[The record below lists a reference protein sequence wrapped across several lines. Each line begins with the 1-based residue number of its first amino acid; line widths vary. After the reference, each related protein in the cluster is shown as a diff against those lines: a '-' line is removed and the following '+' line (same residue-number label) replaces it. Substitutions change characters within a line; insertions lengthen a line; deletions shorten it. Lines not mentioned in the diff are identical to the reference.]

1 MKTEVRGLSNIKD
14 IAKLAG
20 VSVTTVSRVLNEHPY
35 VAEEKRKRVQEV
47 MAELDY
53 SPNRNAVDL
62 SRGRTNTIGF
72 VLPYND
78 HPWFDKVMNGVLE
91 AAFAKCYS
99 VVICPTGYDRAEE
112 ERYLRMLKTKRIDGL
127 IIASRA
133 NDWKTIAPYANYG
146 PIVAC
151 EYINDPLISCAYV
164 DQFQAYTDG
173 FQVLKDAGHGRVGFT
188 AGRAEQWSNST
199 KLKIMAYE
207 AVFGELDAGLILQD
221 CYDVADGKRAAES
234 FLALA
239 EPPTAMYANG
249 DEVAAGMHYYV
260 THRGLDVPRDIAI
273 LGEENLAIADVLDIS
288 TVDKNLREIGKRAVE
303 LFLNGKVEKK
313 LVQHKI
319 IMRNSI

>member
-47 MAELDY
+47 MVKLDY

-91 AAFAKCYS
+91 AAFSKCYS
-99 VVICPTGYDRAEE
+99 VVICPTGYDRGEE

-133 NDWKTIAPYANYG
+133 NDWDTIAPYANYG
-146 PIVAC
+146 SIVAC
-151 EYINDPLISCAYV
+151 EYINNPLISCAYV
-164 DQFQAYTDG
+164 DQLQAYTDG
-173 FQVLKDAGHGRVGFT
+173 FQILKDAGHVRVGFT
-188 AGRAEQWSNST
+188 VGREEQWSNST
-199 KLKIMAYE
+199 KLKMMAYE
-207 AVFGELDAGLILQD
+207 TVFGELDAALVLQA
-221 CYDVADGKRAAES
+221 CYDVADGKRAAEA

-288 TVDKNLREIGKRAVE
+288 TVDKNLREIGKCAVE
-303 LFLNGKVEKK
+303 LFLSGKVEKK
-313 LVQHKI
+313 LVEHKI

>member
-1 MKTEVRGLSNIKD
+1 MKTGVRGLSNIKD

-20 VSVTTVSRVLNEHPY
+20 VSVTTVSRVLNDHPY
-35 VAEEKRKRVQEV
+35 VAEEKRKRVQSV

-91 AAFAKCYS
+91 LAFAKCYS
-99 VVICPTGYDRAEE
+99 VVICPTGYDQAEE

-133 NDWKTIAPYANYG
+133 NDWETIAPYAKYG

-151 EYINDPLISCAYV
+151 EYINHPLISCAYV
-164 DQFQAYTDG
+164 DQLQAYSDG
-173 FQVLKDAGHGRVGFT
+173 FQALKDAGHARVAFTVGRE
-188 AGRAEQWSNST
+188 EQWSNST
-199 KLKIMAYE
+199 RLKMMAYE
-207 AVFGELDAGLILQD
+207 AVFGEVDAELVLQD
-221 CYDVADGKRAAES
+221 CYDVADGKQAAEV

-249 DEVAAGMHYYV
+249 DEVAAGMHYFV
-260 THRGLDVPRDIAI
+260 THRGLTVPGDMAI
-273 LGEENLAIADVLDIS
+273 LGEENLPIADVLDIS
-288 TVDKNLREIGKRAVE
+288 TVDKSLREIGRVAVE
-303 LFLNGKVEKK
+303 LFLDGKVEKK
-313 LVQHKI
+313 QVQHKI